1 MNGRKPV
8 VRPRQSL
15 IWLLIGSRFKTGVS
29 DPHLNHELLNK
40 WHNRKFLQQVG
51 GQGFVTDCCS
61 KFLSHKK
68 VGSHIVQF
76 WLCKLELAFLPKSNV
91 PHININTLRH
101 TGRYNKVLL
110 QLLRTWSF
118 CIITCSRPLSLW
130 TLQLA
135 AGSSPFIRQHLNFN
149 ATKTCHEAWCLQ
161 RSGWKCKHTL
171 ICRQP

>member
-51 GQGFVTDCCS
+51 GQGFVTDCYS

-76 WLCKLELAFLPKSNV
+76 WLCKLELAFLPSQMF
-91 PHININTLRH
+91 PTLISTRWG
-101 TGRYNKVLL
+101 TRDNKVLL
-110 QLLRTWSF
+110 QLLKTWSF
-118 CIITCSRPLSLW
+118 CIITCSRPHFGPCNWPRTAHHLYGNILMRKRHVMKPDAKVVFTS
-130 TLQLA
+130 TA
-135 AGSSPFIRQHLNFN
+135 ATIP
-149 ATKTCHEAWCLQ
+149 
-161 RSGWKCKHTL
+161 
-171 ICRQP
+171 

>member
-8 VRPRQSL
+8 VRPRRSL

-40 WHNRKFLQQVG
+40 WLNRKSLQQVG
-51 GQGFVTDCCS
+51 GQGFVTDCYS
-61 KFLSHKK
+61 K

-110 QLLRTWSF
+110 QLLRTWSH

-135 AGSSPFIRQHLNFN
+135 ARSSPFIRNELLLQAAWVHMCVCMCVCEIMHLLVSIMVSLL
-149 ATKTCHEAWCLQ
+149 C
-161 RSGWKCKHTL
+161 
-171 ICRQP
+171 